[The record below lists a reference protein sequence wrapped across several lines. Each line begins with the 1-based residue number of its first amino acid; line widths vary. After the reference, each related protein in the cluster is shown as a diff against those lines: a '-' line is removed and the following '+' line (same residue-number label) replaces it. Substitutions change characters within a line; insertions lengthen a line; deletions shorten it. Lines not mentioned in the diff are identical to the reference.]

1 MPSLPL
7 VVPLP
12 WLPDITPW
20 LDPLKGIEPHRD
32 TEAYLK
38 TFTALDRALQQNG
51 PRTAES
57 NDLLQHQVVLTTA
70 LMDSN
75 PFISSGQAGALEK
88 FKNRLRARTGLESC
102 LLYTSP
108 SPRDKRQSRMPSS
121 A

>member
-1 MPSLPL
+1 MCIRDR
-7 VVPLP
+7 P

-38 TFTALDRALQQNG
+38 AYTALDRALQQNG

-75 PFISSGQAGALEK
+75 PFISSGQAAPMKNSRTDCALAPAWNQPVTPPT
-88 FKNRLRARTGLESC
+88 FS
-102 LLYTSP
+102 
-108 SPRDKRQSRMPSS
+108 
-121 A
+121 